1 MKQTHGFY
9 FTAGQ
14 RPVYRPRA
22 IPLLLALSLWGAIAG
37 GIVFACAA
45 KPAPSRWTL
54 PDSTVAIPGI
64 VYPIA
69 GVTMLPGDSLKVKLE
84 WTQPTDGQGVADST
98 LYRLKLTK
106 PWRFYSDTLLR
117 PAGSFVKRKRTTQT
131 TDSLKLLLA
140 VAGDSVDFTAD
151 SIRQCRKGVCSV
163 PGSAAFRYKRNINP
177 PPAMTFLRVTTDS
190 F

>member
-1 MKQTHGFY
+1 VKQTHGFY

-14 RPVYRPRA
+14 RPVYRPRSLT
-22 IPLLLALSLWGAIAG
+22 LLLSLGVWGAIAG

-45 KPAPSRWTL
+45 KPAPSLTR
-54 PDSTVAIPGI
+54 PDSSVTVPGI

-69 GVTMLPGDSLKVKLE
+69 GVTLLPGDSLKVKLE

-106 PWRFYSDTLLR
+106 PWRFYSDTLIR

-131 TDSLKLLLA
+131 ADSLKLLLA

-163 PGSAAFRYKRNINP
+163 PGSAAFHYVRNVNP
-177 PPAMTFLRVTTDS
+177 PPSMTFLRVTTDS